1 MLVLLAAIAVPT
13 LAAGGMRSH
22 STAPIVDTL
31 AAARVESPDRG
42 FIIKP
47 AAANVTPK
55 KRDIQTYTVQDGD
68 TVSAIADKFG
78 VTVDTIRWA
87 NNLSDVDTLS
97 LGEKLLVPPV
107 SGVLVTVKAG
117 DTIESLAAKYGTQAG
132 TIIDFNLIHDPS
144 HLVLGTQLM
153 VPDGAGAPAPVSST
167 ASAPSSS
174 VSSSGSSGGSSGL
187 TASSSRGGSFTS
199 HFPWGWCTWYVSSR
213 RYVPWNGDAHSW
225 FGNAQAYGYATGRTP
240 RPGAIMVTWE
250 SWWGHVAYVES
261 VSGSCWTVSEMNY
274 KGFGIVDY
282 RQICPGQV
290 PLIGFVY

>member
-1 MLVLLAAIAVPT
+1 MTAIAVPT

-22 STAPIVDTL
+22 STAPIVGAL
-31 AAARVESPDRG
+31 AAGRVESPDRA

-47 AAANVTPK
+47 AAANVTPR
-55 KRDIQTYTVQDGD
+55 KRDTQTYVVQDGD
-68 TVSAIADKFG
+68 TVSAIAEKFG

-87 NNLSDVDTLS
+87 NSLSDVDTLS

-117 DTIESLAAKYGTQAG
+117 DTIETLAAKYGTQDG
-132 TIIDFNLIHDPS
+132 TIIDFNLVRDPS
-144 HLVLGTQLM
+144 HLAPGTQLM
-153 VPDGAGAPAPVSST
+153 LPDGAGDPAPPSV
-167 ASAPSSS
+167 ASASQASPSGQSA
-174 VSSSGSSGGSSGL
+174 GGS
-187 TASSSRGGSFTS
+187 AVPVVNRFGGGIAV
-199 HFPWGWCTWYVSSR
+199 HFPWGWCTWYVASR
-213 RYVPWNGDAHSW
+213 RAVPWNGDAHSW
-225 FGNAQAYGYATGRTP
+225 FGNAQAYGYPTGRTP